1 MQTTSDMLR
10 SDIDHV
16 VPEELHAIYREESED
31 HIGSIY
37 SGLNELQLEIGAGE
51 VFGFLGPNG
60 SGKTTTLS
68 ILLGVIGPSSGI
80 GSANLSGAAAS

>member
-1 MQTTSDMLR
+1 MVDIHPMQTTSDMLR

-37 SGLNELQLEIGAGE
+37 SGLNELQLEWIWENICVAK
-51 VFGFLGPNG
+51 LADMADGPFYF
-60 SGKTTTLS
+60 
-68 ILLGVIGPSSGI
+68 IL
-80 GSANLSGAAAS
+80 